1 MTVDQLIASMTPEI
15 REKLT
20 RAVELGKWP
29 DGGRLSD
36 EQRSLIIEALMIWQ
50 ARYQPDNGEAYTID
64 ENGEMRFLCDS
75 EKERLEAAH
84 TTFKVTLQ

>member
-1 MTVDQLIASMTPEI
+1 MTVDQLIASMTPDI

-29 DGGRLSD
+29 DGVRLSD
-36 EQRSLIIEALMIWQ
+36 EQRQTIMEALMLWQ
-50 ARYQPDNGEAYTID
+50 ARYEPHNGEAYTID
-64 ENGEMRFLCDS
+64 DSGEMRFLCDS

-84 TTFKVTLQ
+84 ATFKITLQ

>member
-1 MTVDQLIASMTPEI
+1 MTVDQLIASMTPDI

-29 DGGRLSD
+29 DGARLAD
-36 EQRSLIIEALMIWQ
+36 GQREIIMEALMIWQ
-50 ARYQPDNGEAYTID
+50 ARYAPENGEAYTVD
-64 ENGEMRFLCDS
+64 EKGALRFLCDS

-84 TTFKVTLQ
+84 ATFKITLQ

>member
-1 MTVDQLIASMTPEI
+1 MTVDQLIAGMTPEI

-29 DGGRLSD
+29 DGVRLTD
-36 EQRSLIIEALMIWQ
+36 GQRETIIEALMVWQ
-50 ARYQPDNGEAYTID
+50 ARYQPDAGEAYTID

-84 TTFKVTLQ
+84 STFKITLQ

>member
-15 REKLT
+15 RANLT

-29 DGGRLSD
+29 DGVRLA
-36 EQRSLIIEALMIWQ
+36 EGQREMIIEALMLWQ
-50 ARYQPDNGEAYTID
+50 ARYEPHHGEAYSID
-64 ENGEMRFLCDS
+64 ANGEMRFLCES

-84 TTFKVTLQ
+84 AMFKIDLQ

>member
-1 MTVDQLIASMTPEI
+1 MTVDQLIASMTPDI

-29 DGGRLSD
+29 DGTRLVD
-36 EQRSLIIEALMIWQ
+36 GQREIIMEALMIWQ
-50 ARYQPDNGEAYTID
+50 ARYQPENNAAYTID

-84 TTFKVTLQ
+84 ATFKITLQ

>member
-29 DGGRLSD
+29 DGVRLSD
-36 EQRSLIIEALMIWQ
+36 AQRETIIEALMLWQ
-50 ARYQPDNGEAYTID
+50 ARYQPDRAEAYTID

-75 EKERLEAAH
+75 EKERLEAAQA
-84 TTFKVTLQ
+84 TFKITLQ